1 MFVPPEPDP
10 TLQLTIDKV
19 ETITKEASTNG
30 ASLIVFPEAFISAYP
45 KGLDFGAQYHEE
57 FYNLPNFAE
66 YAEEIILKNKPKNI
80 ITLPIT
86 PRIHNRPMTPF
97 IPFIP
102 PESNNKY
109 IELNTVKS
117 LPSKIPFIRKYIN

>member
-10 TLQLTIDKV
+10 TLQLTIDK
-19 ETITKEASTNG
+19 IDHTKLNYDDIRWICSSTM
-30 ASLIVFPEAFISAYP
+30 
-45 KGLDFGAQYHEE
+45 KQYHEE

-66 YAEEIILKNKPKNI
+66 YAEEIILKNKSKNI

-86 PRIHNRPMTPF
+86 PRSRPTTPF

-102 PESNNKY
+102 PQSNNKY

-117 LPSKIPFIRKYIN
+117 LPSKMPFIGYFIN